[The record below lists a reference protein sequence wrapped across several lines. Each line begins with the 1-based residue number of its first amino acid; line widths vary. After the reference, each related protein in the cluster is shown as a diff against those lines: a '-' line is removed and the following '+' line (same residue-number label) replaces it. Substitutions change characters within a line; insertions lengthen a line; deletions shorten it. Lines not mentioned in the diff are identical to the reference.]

1 MTSSFSVGRGPG
13 PGLET
18 RTCDGGSFVLSTL
31 QMFLHQFGRHTD
43 DMLPFPVLD
52 HVEGLQRADDV
63 TLGDAGHLTVDTETA
78 LNTGLDRTGL
88 VFCAFDPHPE
98 FVTT

>member
-1 MTSSFSVGRGPG
+1 
-13 PGLET
+13 
-18 RTCDGGSFVLSTL
+18 
-31 QMFLHQFGRHTD
+31 MFLHQFGRHTD

-78 LNTGLDRTGL
+78 ARPTIEHWIRPDWTRFLCL
-88 VFCAFDPHPE
+88 
-98 FVTT
+98 